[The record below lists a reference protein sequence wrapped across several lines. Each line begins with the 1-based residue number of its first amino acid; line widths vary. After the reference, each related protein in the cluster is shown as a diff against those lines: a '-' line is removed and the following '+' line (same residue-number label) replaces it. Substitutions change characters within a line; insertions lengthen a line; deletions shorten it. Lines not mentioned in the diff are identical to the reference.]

1 MISHKISGW
10 KFPLMA
16 LLAVCLLTA
25 TSCAMFKKN
34 ADSLQSSPL
43 TGTNWELQAI
53 TGFQMENNMQKTASL
68 GFSDTAMRVSG
79 NGGCNGF
86 GGDYTL
92 KGKTLKFGAMMSTM
106 MYCEHGSQT
115 EKAYLKAL
123 TQVNTYK
130 TEDGKLYLLS
140 GDNILLEFKAMT
152 ANQ

>member
-1 MISHKISGW
+1 
-10 KFPLMA
+10 
-16 LLAVCLLTA
+16 
-25 TSCAMFKKN
+25 
-34 ADSLQSSPL
+34 
-43 TGTNWELQAI
+43 
-53 TGFQMENNMQKTASL
+53 
-68 GFSDTAMRVSG
+68 
-79 NGGCNGF
+79 
-86 GGDYTL
+86 
-92 KGKTLKFGAMMSTM
+92 M